1 MIGIPFCMVST
12 YVFEMFPDAEAV
24 ETLVLEERDGRT
36 TVITTT
42 VHKSMQNRDAHLA
55 NGAMEAG
62 MNEGY
67 ARLEEL
73 LPEIRR
79 AA

>member
-1 MIGIPFCMVST
+1 
-12 YVFEMFPDAEAV
+12 PDAEAV
-24 ETLVLEERDGRT
+24 ETLVLEERDGKT
-36 TVITTT
+36 TITTT
-42 VHKSMQNRDAHLA
+42 TLHKTMQNRDGHLA

-73 LPEIRR
+73 LPDIRRR